1 MCWSSESSRNAY
13 IVGSISSILLM
24 LLGNN
29 IYKNIGFFF
38 LIVVQMQLIEYFIW
52 IDHSCG
58 NINNFASKMIVPE
71 LSMQALAMVLGALI
85 FKTTN
90 LSNSSLIALVLF
102 VSFVEFGTIFLYL
115 NNIKNEKLCS
125 KKIQNKGIV
134 WDLGKYDL
142 IKNNDILSMLW
153 SIVYYSCLFAFP
165 FLWKSNSTKYI
176 FAFIM
181 IFSYLTIRLENQIS
195 WQSRWCFPA
204 AIIPS
209 FYVLLMLLGFN

>member
-52 IDHSCG
+52 IDQSCG

-102 VSFVEFGTIFLYL
+102 G
-115 NNIKNEKLCS
+115 
-125 KKIQNKGIV
+125 
-134 WDLGKYDL
+134 
-142 IKNNDILSMLW
+142 
-153 SIVYYSCLFAFP
+153 AP
-165 FLWKSNSTKYI
+165 
-176 FAFIM
+176 
-181 IFSYLTIRLENQIS
+181 LTN
-195 WQSRWCFPA
+195 PA
-204 AIIPS
+204 P
-209 FYVLLMLLGFN
+209 LMFM